1 MAYLTAQRILYSG
14 NKAELS
20 RQTGINLRTI
30 FNRREHPEK
39 TTVREL
45 ALIAKVKHM
54 SATSVMEILEDLA

>member
-1 MAYLTAQRILYSG
+1 MAYKTASERLYGG

-20 RQTGINLRTI
+20 RLTGINVRTL
-30 FNRREHPEK
+30 FNRRKHPEK

>member
-1 MAYLTAQRILYSG
+1 MAYKRASDRLYSG

-20 RQTGINLRTI
+20 RLTGISERTI
-30 FNRREHPEK
+30 YNRRSHPEK